1 MTSDDLDPRIEA
13 ALRTAPPAAPP
24 AMAARIMVR
33 VDRVERARERLAE
46 STRARRGWL
55 APIAL
60 FATFASEPA
69 AAVALA
75 LLPVCLVFWLVLPGT
90 AAKLA
95 LLVHE
100 SLAAW
105 IAGAAG
111 GFVARGLSLGP
122 HGASALGGALV
133 SALLAVSFF
142 AFQWIAEPFRALRP
156 STSSRKSPPAPR

>member
-13 ALRTAPPAAPP
+13 VLRSAPPAAPA
-24 AMAARIMVR
+24 AMASRIM
-33 VDRVERARERLAE
+33 E
-46 STRARRGWL
+46 RGWF
-55 APIAL
+55 APIAP

-75 LLPVCLVFWLVLPGT
+75 LLPVCLVFWLVMPET

-100 SLAAW
+100 YVTAW

-111 GFVARGLSLGP
+111 GFGARGLSLGP
-122 HGASALGGALV
+122 QSVSVLGGALV
-133 SALLAVSFF
+133 SALIAISFF
-142 AFQWIAEPFRALRP
+142 ALQWIAEPFRALRP

>member
-1 MTSDDLDPRIEA
+1 MMSDDLDPRIEA
-13 ALRTAPPAAPP
+13 TLRSAPPAAPP
-24 AMAARIMVR
+24 AMASRIMER

-46 STRARRGWL
+46 SSRARRGWL
-55 APIAL
+55 APIA
-60 FATFASEPA
+60 AFASEPA

-75 LLPVCLVFWLVLPGT
+75 LLPVCLVFWLVLPET

-111 GFVARGLSLGP
+111 GFAIRGLSLGP
-122 HGASALGGALV
+122 LGATALGAALV
-133 SALLAVSFF
+133 SAVLAVSFF

>member
-13 ALRTAPPAAPP
+13 RLRTAPPVAPR
-24 AMAARIMVR
+24 AMAARIMER

-46 STRARRGWL
+46 SPRARGGWL
-55 APIAL
+55 AT

-69 AAVALA
+69 AAVALS

-105 IAGAAG
+105 ITGAAG
-111 GFVARGLSLGP
+111 GFVAPGLSLGP
-122 HGASALGGALV
+122 HGASALGAALV
-133 SALLAVSFF
+133 AALLGVSFLTL
-142 AFQWIAEPFRALRP
+142 QWIAEPFRALRP